1 MFRLVPLQCGRVRVR
16 CTSVLLRLR
25 VTRSWKGKEASHSS
39 DTSNRS
45 FSFTS
50 LDHVLLFYI
59 SAHCYLP
66 YSLLYFIQFCSV
78 FSSDDGEYID
88 GDEAVTYEG
97 EEGGKDDDEDDD
109 EEIEGEGEEEK
120 KERKRSKS
128 EKTERRRRRDK
139 DNGRFKPKEFSAA
152 DLDSGEKISIKM
164 VINMI
169 TFSLSTFPLNM
180 IVFSSFS
187 FNLFNVFDIIYY
199 FSLAVLSY
207 SHHLF
212 STSLPLLYIS
222 TSHYRFLCTRL
233 CVFLLMS
240 CLVLFCL
247 LLIV

>member
-45 FSFTS
+45 FSLFYFSFS
-50 LDHVLLFYI
+50 LEDLLFYI
-59 SAHCYLP
+59 FAHYHFPYTMLYL
-66 YSLLYFIQFCSV
+66 IQFCSV

-164 VINMI
+164 IISMI
-169 TFSLSTFPLNM
+169 TSSLSTFSTNHDCY
-180 IVFSSFS
+180 VCFSSELDCF
-187 FNLFNVFDIIYY
+187 FFF
-199 FSLAVLSY
+199 F
-207 SHHLF
+207 F
-212 STSLPLLYIS
+212 Q
-222 TSHYRFLCTRL
+222 
-233 CVFLLMS
+233 
-240 CLVLFCL
+240 
-247 LLIV
+247 LI